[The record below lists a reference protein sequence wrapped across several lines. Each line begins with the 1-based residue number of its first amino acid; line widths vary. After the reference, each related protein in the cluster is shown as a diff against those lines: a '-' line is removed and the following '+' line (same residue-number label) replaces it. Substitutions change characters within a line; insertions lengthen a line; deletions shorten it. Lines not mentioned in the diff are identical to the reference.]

1 MDFKRLIIAIKK
13 TILAF
18 AILHLILL
26 LLYSV
31 STGQYVYLN
40 LASILD
46 LQLFFK
52 NLQYTRVVG
61 LMSFIP
67 VLIVIWINY
76 KRTKQD

>member
-13 TILAF
+13 TVLAF